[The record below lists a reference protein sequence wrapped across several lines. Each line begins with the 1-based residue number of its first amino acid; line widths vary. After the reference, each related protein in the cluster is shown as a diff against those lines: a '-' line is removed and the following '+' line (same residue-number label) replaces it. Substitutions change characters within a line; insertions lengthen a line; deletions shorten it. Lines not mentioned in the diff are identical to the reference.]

1 MKEILGSDI
10 VYLLNEEVK
19 LYFVLLVVFCVLYLD
34 VKLKGRNL
42 FNIYN
47 VKGFIYR
54 ESMNE
59 W

>member
-1 MKEILGSDI
+1 MKEILKSDI

-42 FNIYN
+42 FIIIML
-47 VKGFIYR
+47 KGLYIGR
-54 ESMNE
+54 V
-59 W
+59 

>member
-42 FNIYN
+42 FNIIML
-47 VKGFIYR
+47 KGLYIGR
-54 ESMNE
+54 V
-59 W
+59 